1 MWGPQLSS
9 GEESD
14 AMVRARAV
22 ALILLGE
29 TEKALEILSRFYGVP
44 VPRVKVGLPK
54 GRSGV
59 LGCYVPSKRT
69 IYLKSSEE
77 YRNPFV
83 VLHEFYHHI
92 RYFAGKHRG
101 TERGANEYALTSI
114 QYFRELSSKLGSLS
128 DA

>member
-1 MWGPQLSS
+1 MS
-9 GEESD
+9 GGKESD
-14 AMVRARAV
+14 AVVRAKAV

-29 TEKALEILSRFYGVP
+29 TEKALEILSKFYGGP
-44 VPRVKVGLPK
+44 PPRVKVGLPK

-59 LGCYVPSKRT
+59 LGCYVHSRRT

-101 TERGANEYALTSI
+101 TERGANEYALKSI
-114 QYFRELSSKLGSLS
+114 QYFKELASKLRSLS
-128 DA
+128 DE

>member
-1 MWGPQLSS
+1 LNVG
-9 GEESD
+9 GRDD
-14 AMVRARAV
+14 AVVRARAV

-29 TEKALEILSRFYGVP
+29 TEKAIDILSKFYGVP
-44 VPRVKVGLPK
+44 TPRVKVGLPK
-54 GRSGV
+54 GRSNV
-59 LGCYVPSKRT
+59 LGCYIPSKKI

-101 TERGANEYALTSI
+101 TERGANEYALKSI
-114 QYFRELSSKLGSLS
+114 QYFRELVRKLEHANQGNE
-128 DA
+128 

>member
-1 MWGPQLSS
+1 MSS
-9 GEESD
+9 GEGSD
-14 AMVRARAV
+14 AVVRARAV

-29 TEKALEILSRFYGVP
+29 TEKALEILSKFYGVP
-44 VPRVKVGLPK
+44 TPRVKVGLPK
-54 GRSGV
+54 GRSSV

-77 YRNPFV
+77 YKNPFV

-101 TERGANEYALTSI
+101 TEGKANEYALKSI
-114 QYFRELSSKLGSLS
+114 QYFKELASKLRPLS
-128 DA
+128 DE

>member
-1 MWGPQLSS
+1 MSKG
-9 GEESD
+9 GESD
-14 AMVRARAV
+14 VAVRAKAV

-29 TEKALEILSRFYGVP
+29 TERALEMLSKFYGVP
-44 VPRVKVGLPK
+44 TPRVKVGLPK
-54 GRSGV
+54 GRAGV
-59 LGCYVPSKRT
+59 LGCYVPSKRV

-101 TERGANEYALTSI
+101 TERGANEYALKSI
-114 QYFRELSSKLGSLS
+114 QHFKELAGKLRPLS
-128 DA
+128 DE

>member
-1 MWGPQLSS
+1 MSNSKG
-9 GEESD
+9 SD
-14 AMVRARAV
+14 AIVRARAV

-29 TEKALEILSRFYGVP
+29 TENALEMLSKFYGVP
-44 VPRVKVGLPK
+44 APRVKVGLPK
-54 GRSGV
+54 GRSSV

-69 IYLKSSEE
+69 IYLRSSEE

-101 TERGANEYALTSI
+101 TERGANEYALKSI
-114 QYFRELSSKLGSLS
+114 QYFKELMRKARHGER
-128 DA
+128 DHEG